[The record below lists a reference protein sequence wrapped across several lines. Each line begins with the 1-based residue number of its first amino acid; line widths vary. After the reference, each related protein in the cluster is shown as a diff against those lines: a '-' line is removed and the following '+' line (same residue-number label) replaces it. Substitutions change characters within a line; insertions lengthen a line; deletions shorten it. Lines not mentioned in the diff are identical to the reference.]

1 MQKLSRVTRS
11 IAMPWWFDRE
21 SAVFGLKWAASI
33 IQIMGY
39 SATAFGLTPLNIY
52 LFLIGLMGWFVEGP
66 RHHADPYRCAGG
78 DVSGFGKQLGR
89 LSQFGN
95 ELRQF
100 WIHACWKL
108 SSKTP

>member
-11 IAMPWWFDRE
+11 IAMPWWLDRE

-52 LFLIGLMGWFVEGP
+52 LFLIGLMGWFAVGVMWKD
-66 RHHADPYRCAGG
+66 RAIMLIHIVALAAMLAG
-78 DVSGFGKQLGR
+78 L
-89 LSQFGN
+89 
-95 ELRQF
+95 
-100 WIHACWKL
+100 A
-108 SSKTP
+108 SS

>member
-33 IQIMGY
+33 VQIMGY

-52 LFLIGLMGWFVEGP
+52 LFLIGLVGWFAVGIMWKD
-66 RHHADPYRCAGG
+66 RAIMLIHIVALAAMLAG
-78 DVSGFGKQLGR
+78 L
-89 LSQFGN
+89 
-95 ELRQF
+95 
-100 WIHACWKL
+100 A
-108 SSKTP
+108 SS